1 MKKYLFLIILS
12 TYSIFI
18 FAQSSSDTL
27 QEKRLFELSF
37 GQNLL
42 FIPDSKIIDFKAD
55 NAIVVPTSALVFLLQ
70 FRPDHNWRIPLF
82 FNLPIETKQFL
93 VNGQLISEKASP
105 AFGAGIEY
113 RFFEIN
119 INKESKIEFE
129 AGPFGS
135 VLFDED
141 KQLRF
146 APIMAGRFRL
156 QQGKHFVMYI
166 GANYALG
173 INAYGVFFGTGT
185 IF

>member
-1 MKKYLFLIILS
+1 MSKCFLIILLSICYFFS
-12 TYSIFI
+12 T
-18 FAQSSSDTL
+18 AQSPSDTL

-42 FIPDSKIIDFKAD
+42 FIPDSKIIDFKED

-93 VNGQLISEKASP
+93 INGQLVSEKASP
-105 AFGAGIEY
+105 AFGTGIEY

-135 VLFDED
+135 ILFDED
-141 KQLRF
+141 KKVRF
-146 APIMAGRFRL
+146 APVMAGRFRL
-156 QQGKHFVMYI
+156 QQGKHFVMYV

-173 INAYGVFFGTGT
+173 IEAYGIFFGTGT

>member
-1 MKKYLFLIILS
+1 MKKFFILFFLCTWCNFSIAQTS
-12 TYSIFI
+12 T
-18 FAQSSSDTL
+18 DTL

-42 FIPDSKIIDFKAD
+42 FIPDSKIIDFKED

-93 VNGQLISEKASP
+93 INGQLVSEKASS
-105 AFGAGIEY
+105 AFGTGIEY

-141 KQLRF
+141 KKIRF
-146 APIMAGRFRL
+146 APVLAGRFRL
-156 QQGKHFVMYI
+156 QKGKHVVMYI
-166 GANYALG
+166 GANYTLG
-173 INAYGVFFGTGT
+173 IEAYGIFFGTGT